1 MKILTDDP
9 DWARST
15 YEARA
20 LAVKFVER
28 YGCTVRGSP
37 CVQAIGNGLTVRYYP
52 NGSTVKLTIDAR
64 GARVLSVEWKDGD
77 AWRMEIE
84 IYKSGR
90 WESRLKA
97 TVHPR
102 PWLDRWRA
110 VALFTASPSR
120 RKN

>member
-84 IYKSGR
+84 I
-90 WESRLKA
+90 
-97 TVHPR
+97 
-102 PWLDRWRA
+102 
-110 VALFTASPSR
+110 
-120 RKN
+120 